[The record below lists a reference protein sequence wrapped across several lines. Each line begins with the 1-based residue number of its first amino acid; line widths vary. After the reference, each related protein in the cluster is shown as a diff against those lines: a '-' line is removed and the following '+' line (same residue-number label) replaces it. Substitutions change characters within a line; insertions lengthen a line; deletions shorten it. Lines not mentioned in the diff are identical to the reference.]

1 MIIEN
6 LLNLFMVF
14 IDFVFAFLPNLPSFD
29 ISILETLTKYIN
41 LIFDNLG
48 LLGFFI
54 HIKTIKLLAPLVILA
69 INFERIYHFS
79 IWLVRKLPFSID

>member
-6 LLNLFMVF
+6 LLNLFKVF

-41 LIFDNLG
+41 LIFDNLQ

-54 HIKTIKLLAPLVILA
+54 HIETIKILTPLIILA
-69 INFERIYHFS
+69 INFER
-79 IWLVRKLPFSID
+79 L

>member
-6 LLNLFMVF
+6 LLNLFKVF

-41 LIFDNLG
+41 LIFDNLQ

-54 HIKTIKLLAPLVILA
+54 HIETIKILTPLIILA
-69 INFERIYHFS
+69 INFERLYHFA
-79 IWLVRKLPFSID
+79 IWIIRKLPFSID

>member
-1 MIIEN
+1 MIVEG
-6 LLNLFMVF
+6 LFNIFKTF
-14 IDFVFAFLPNLPSFD
+14 INFIFAFIPNLPSFD
-29 ISILETLTKYIN
+29 ISILDSLTRYIN

-54 HIKTIKLLAPLVILA
+54 HIKTIKLLIPLVILA